1 MKYKGRKQSSNIED
15 RRGGGT
21 SRAKK
26 GLLGGGGIIGIV
38 VAIAVAYFSG
48 GDIGSAL
55 TEGAGQIINNQTQ
68 QTTQPITETAE
79 STDRKE
85 FISVVLKDTEDFWS
99 KKFNEM
105 GKTYHEPALVLFTGN
120 VKTDGCGSATAASGP
135 FYCPAD
141 QKVYIDMSFYDVL
154 SNRLGAK
161 GDFAMA
167 YVIAHEVGH
176 HVQNL
181 LGLSTQMQQARQ
193 QLSKTEF
200 NKLSV
205 KQELQADFYAGM
217 FAEYEK
223 NNKQVLDYGDID
235 EAIATAK
242 QIGDDMLQM
251 KSQGKVVPHTFTH
264 GTSEQRM
271 RWFRK
276 GFDAKNINEGDTF
289 RALRL

>member
-15 RRGGGT
+15 RRGGGS
-21 SRAKK
+21 SRRK
-26 GLLGGGGIIGIV
+26 GLIGGGGIVGVI

-48 GDIGSAL
+48 GIDGVVK
-55 TEGAGQIINNQTQ
+55 EGMQQITNNDPKQTN
-68 QTTQPITETAE
+68 QPFKETAQ
-79 STDRKE
+79 SKDRAE

-99 KKFNEM
+99 KEFNEM
-105 GKTYHEPALVLFTGN
+105 GKTYHEPALVLFTGD
-120 VKTDGCGSATAASGP
+120 VKTNGCGSATSASGP

-141 QKVYIDMSFYDVL
+141 QKVYIDMSFYDML
-154 SNRLGAK
+154 NDRLGAK

-181 LGLSTQMQQARQ
+181 LGLSSQMQQARQ
-193 QLSKTEF
+193 QLSKIEY

-276 GFDAKNINEGDTF
+276 GFDATHIREGDTF
-289 RALRL
+289 KALRL

>member
-15 RRGGGT
+15 RRGGGG
-21 SRAKK
+21 SRRKK
-26 GLLGGGGIIGIV
+26 GLIGGGGIIGV
-38 VAIAVAYFSG
+38 VIAIAIAYFSG

-55 TEGAGQIINNQTQ
+55 TEGAGQMINTQTQ
-68 QTTQPITETAE
+68 QSNQPVTETAQ
-79 STDRKE
+79 SADRKE

-99 KKFNEM
+99 KKFSEM
-105 GKTYHEPALVLFTGN
+105 GKTYQKPTLVLFSGN
-120 VKTDGCGSATAASGP
+120 VTTDGCGSASAASGP

-181 LGLSTQMQQARQ
+181 LGVSSQMQQARQ
-193 QLSKTEF
+193 QLSKIEF

-251 KSQGKVVPHTFTH
+251 KSQGKVVPHAFTH
-264 GTSEQRM
+264 GTSQQRM
-271 RWFRK
+271 KWFKK
-276 GFDAKNINEGDTF
+276 GFNANSLNDGNTFALKNP
-289 RALRL
+289 

>member
-1 MKYKGRKQSSNIED
+1 MKYKGRKRSSNIED
-15 RRGGGT
+15 RRGGGKG
-21 SRAKK
+21 KK
-26 GLLGGGGIIGIV
+26 ASLIGGGGIIGVII
-38 VAIAVAYFSG
+38 AIAVAYFSG
-48 GDIGSAL
+48 GDMGSAISS
-55 TEGAGQIINNQTQ
+55 GAGQLINTKKTQ
-68 QTTQPITETAE
+68 SYQPVVETAQ
-79 STDRKE
+79 SKDRKE
-85 FISVVLKDTEDFWS
+85 FIEVVLKDTEDFWS
-99 KKFNEM
+99 DEFAQM
-105 GKTYHEPALVLFTGN
+105 GKRYENPTLVLFSGN
-120 VKTDGCGSATAASGP
+120 VTTDGCGSATAASGP

-141 QKVYIDMSFYDVL
+141 QKIYIDMSFYDVL

-181 LGLSTQMQQARQ
+181 LGVSSKMQQARRQ
-193 QLSKTEF
+193 YSKIEY

-251 KSQGKVVPHTFTH
+251 KSQGKVVPHAFTH
-264 GTSEQRM
+264 GTSQQRM
-271 RWFRK
+271 KWFKK
-276 GFDAKNINEGDTF
+276 GFNANSLNDGNTFALKNP
-289 RALRL
+289 